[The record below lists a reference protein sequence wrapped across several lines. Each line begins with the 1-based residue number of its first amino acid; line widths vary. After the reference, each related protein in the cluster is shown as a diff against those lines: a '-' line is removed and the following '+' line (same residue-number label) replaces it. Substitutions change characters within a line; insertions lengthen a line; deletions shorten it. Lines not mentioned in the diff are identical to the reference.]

1 MYYNHLKKEKRE
13 KQKDMKIKAAHAIEN
28 IRPYFFSTLNKTIEE
43 LKAKDIDVIRL
54 DMGSPDLPPAEFI
67 IETLVESARN
77 PKKHGYTP
85 MGGAPDFLQAVAT
98 YYDARFNV
106 KLDPQKEI
114 VALIGS
120 KEGIFNI
127 AQVLLNPGDIVLLP
141 DPYYP
146 VYLAGAQIAESKIFL
161 MPLLKENNFLPD
173 FDTIPN
179 WVAKEAKLMWLN
191 YPNNPTGAIADLEF
205 FKKAVKFAKDNDIV
219 IAHDSPYTEI
229 TYGGYRAPSILE
241 VDGAKDVTVE
251 FNSLSKTY
259 NMAGWRVGMAVGNSE
274 LIGLLKTYKSQIDSS
289 IFSPILDAATK
300 AITGDQSW
308 LEDRNAIYEGRR
320 DVVFEGLTK
329 AGFEVEKPK
338 AAIYLWAKVPE
349 HFGNV
354 MDFCDRLLQ
363 ETGVSITPGEVYGPS
378 GKDYVRISIITPTDR
393 MREAMDRLVIWIKK
407 QL

>member
-1 MYYNHLKKEKRE
+1 MCIIIISKIEKRE

-43 LKAKDIDVIRL
+43 LKEKGMDVIRL
-54 DMGSPDLPPAEFI
+54 DMGSPDLPPADFI
-67 IETLVESARN
+67 IEALVASARN
-77 PKKHGYTP
+77 SKKHGYTP
-85 MGGAPDFLQAVAT
+85 MGGAPNFLRAVAT

-106 KLDPQKEI
+106 KLDPNNEI

-127 AQVLLNPGDIVLLP
+127 AQVLLDPGDIVLLP

-146 VYLAGAQIAESKIFL
+146 VYLAGTQIAESKIYL
-161 MPLLKENNFLPD
+161 MPLLRENGFLPD
-173 FDTIPN
+173 LKAIPK
-179 WVAKEAKLMWLN
+179 WIAKEAKLMWLN

-205 FKKAVKFAKDNDIV
+205 FKNVVDFAQENDIV

-229 TYGGYRAPSILE
+229 TYDGYRAPSILE

-259 NMAGWRVGMAVGNSE
+259 NMAGWRVGMAVGNPE

-289 IFSPILDAATK
+289 IFAPILDAAIQ

-308 LEDRNAIYEGRR
+308 LEERNAIYEERR
-320 DVVFEGLTK
+320 DIVYKGLIE

-338 AAIYLWAKVPE
+338 AAIYLWAKVPDDS
-349 HFGNV
+349 GDT
-354 MDFCDRLLQ
+354 MIFCDRLLQ

-378 GKDYVRISIITPTDR
+378 GKEYVRISIITPTER
-393 MREAMDRLVIWIKK
+393 MQEAMNRLIAWIKK
-407 QL
+407 